1 MNAILDTKDIR
12 FSDSKINIL
21 LRGGVVSRDVLRNSV
36 NNIID
41 MYDVPFGVA
50 KRINDITAIDVKE
63 DKELNNWYHIV
74 CGDTKELAAV
84 YSEKTDTKEI
94 EVSFSCDPKLSE
106 EAKEAIDKAADAVVR
121 RFSDMNSDSEAFLE
135 DSVTVSEEVK
145 VERVYGIEES
155 SEDEEYDEV
164 GDDHSDDEEEE
175 EEETTTVET
184 SSNSTSQP
192 QQNNTNNVYR
202 RQVNNKKR
210 RR

>member
-1 MNAILDTKDIR
+1 MNVILDTKDIR

-21 LRGGVVSRDVLRNSV
+21 LRGGVVTRDVLRNSV

-50 KRINDITAIDVKE
+50 KRINDIIAIDVKE

-74 CGDTKELAAV
+74 CGDTEELAAV
-84 YSEKTDTKEI
+84 YSKKTDTKEI

-106 EAKEAIDKAADAVVR
+106 EAKEAIDKATDAVVR
-121 RFSDMNSDSEAFLE
+121 RFGDMNSDSETFLE
-135 DSVTVSEEVK
+135 DSATVSEEVK

-155 SEDEEYDEV
+155 SEDEEYNEV
-164 GDDHSDDEEEE
+164 DDDHSDDEEEE

>member
-1 MNAILDTKDIR
+1 MVILNTKDIR
-12 FSDSKINIL
+12 FTDSKINIL
-21 LRGGVVSRDVLRNSV
+21 LRGGIVSRDILRNSA
-36 NNIID
+36 NNIIE
-41 MYDVPFGVA
+41 MPDVPFGVA
-50 KRINDITAIDVKE
+50 KRINDITAIDVKD

-74 CGDTKELAAV
+74 CGDTEELAAV
-84 YSEKTDTKEI
+84 YNKKTDTKEI

-106 EAKEAIDKAADAVVR
+106 EAKEVIDKAADAVVR
-121 RFSDMNSDSEAFLE
+121 RFGDMNSDSETFLE
-135 DSVTVSEEVK
+135 DSTTVSEEVK

-164 GDDHSDDEEEE
+164 DDDHSDEEE

>member
-1 MNAILDTKDIR
+1 MNVILDTKDIR

-21 LRGGVVSRDVLRNSV
+21 LRGGVVSRDVLRNSA

-50 KRINDITAIDVKE
+50 KRINDITAIDVRE

-74 CGDTKELAAV
+74 CGDTEELAAV
-84 YSEKTDTKEI
+84 YSKKTDTKEI

-121 RFSDMNSDSEAFLE
+121 RFSDMNSDSETFLE

-164 GDDHSDDEEEE
+164 DDSYEEE

>member
-1 MNAILDTKDIR
+1 MNVILDTKDIR

-21 LRGGVVSRDVLRNSV
+21 LRGGVVSRDVLRNSA

-41 MYDVPFGVA
+41 MYDVPFGLA

-74 CGDTKELAAV
+74 CGDTEELAAV
-84 YSEKTDTKEI
+84 YSKKTDTEEI

-106 EAKEAIDKAADAVVR
+106 EAKEVIDKAADAVVR
-121 RFSDMNSDSEAFLE
+121 RFGDMNSDSETFLE
-135 DSVTVSEEVK
+135 DSATVSEEVK
-145 VERVYGIEES
+145 VERVYSIEES

-164 GDDHSDDEEEE
+164 DDSYEEE

-184 SSNSTSQP
+184 SSNGTSQP

>member
-1 MNAILDTKDIR
+1 MNVILDTKDIR

-21 LRGGVVSRDVLRNSV
+21 LRGGVVTRDVLRNSV

-50 KRINDITAIDVKE
+50 KRINDIIAIDVKE

-74 CGDTKELAAV
+74 CGDTEELAAV
-84 YSEKTDTKEI
+84 YSKKTDTKEI

-106 EAKEAIDKAADAVVR
+106 EVKEAIDKAADAVVR
-121 RFSDMNSDSEAFLE
+121 RFGDMNSDSETFLE
-135 DSVTVSEEVK
+135 DSATVSEEVK

-155 SEDEEYDEV
+155 SEDEEYNEV
-164 GDDHSDDEEEE
+164 DDDHSDDEEEE

>member
-1 MNAILDTKDIR
+1 MNVILDTKDIR

-41 MYDVPFGVA
+41 MYDVPFGLA
-50 KRINDITAIDVKE
+50 KRINDITAIDVRE

-74 CGDTKELAAV
+74 CGDTEELAAV
-84 YSEKTDTKEI
+84 YSKKTDTEEI
-94 EVSFSCDPKLSE
+94 EVSLSCDPKLSE
-106 EAKEAIDKAADAVVR
+106 EAKEVIDKAADAVVR
-121 RFSDMNSDSEAFLE
+121 RFGDMNSDSETFLE
-135 DSVTVSEEVK
+135 DSATVSEEVK

-155 SEDEEYDEV
+155 SEDEEYNEA
-164 GDDHSDDEEEE
+164 DDSYEEE

>member
-1 MNAILDTKDIR
+1 MNVILDTKDIR

-50 KRINDITAIDVKE
+50 KRINDIIAIDVRE

-74 CGDTKELAAV
+74 CGDTEELAAV
-84 YSEKTDTKEI
+84 YSKKTDTEEI
-94 EVSFSCDPKLSE
+94 KVSFSCDPKLSE

-121 RFSDMNSDSEAFLE
+121 RFGDMNSDSETFLE
-135 DSVTVSEEVK
+135 DSATVSEEVK
-145 VERVYGIEES
+145 VERVYSIEES

-164 GDDHSDDEEEE
+164 DDSYEEE

>member
-50 KRINDITAIDVKE
+50 KRINDIIAIDVRE

-74 CGDTKELAAV
+74 CGDTEELAAV
-84 YSEKTDTKEI
+84 YSKKTDTKDI

-106 EAKEAIDKAADAVVR
+106 EAKEVIDKAADAVVR
-121 RFSDMNSDSEAFLE
+121 RFGDMNSDSETFLE
-135 DSVTVSEEVK
+135 DSASVSEEVK

-164 GDDHSDDEEEE
+164 DDDHSDEEEE

-184 SSNSTSQP
+184 SSNSISQP

>member
-1 MNAILDTKDIR
+1 MNVILDTKDIR

-21 LRGGVVSRDVLRNSV
+21 LRGGVVTRDVLRNSV

-50 KRINDITAIDVKE
+50 KRINDIITIDVRE

-74 CGDTKELAAV
+74 CGDTEELAAV
-84 YSEKTDTKEI
+84 YSKKTDTKEI

-106 EAKEAIDKAADAVVR
+106 EAKEAIDKAADDVVR
-121 RFSDMNSDSEAFLE
+121 RFGDMNSDSETFLE
-135 DSVTVSEEVK
+135 DSATVSEEVK

-164 GDDHSDDEEEE
+164 DDSYEEE

>member
-1 MNAILDTKDIR
+1 MNVILDTKDIR

-21 LRGGVVSRDVLRNSV
+21 LRGGVVSRDVLRNSA

-74 CGDTKELAAV
+74 CGDTEELAAV

-121 RFSDMNSDSEAFLE
+121 RFSDMNSDSETFLE

-164 GDDHSDDEEEE
+164 DDSYEEE

>member
-1 MNAILDTKDIR
+1 MNVILDTKDIR

-50 KRINDITAIDVKE
+50 KRINDIIAIDVRK

-74 CGDTKELAAV
+74 CGDTEELAAV
-84 YSEKTDTKEI
+84 YSKKTDTKEI

-121 RFSDMNSDSEAFLE
+121 RFGDMNSETFLE
-135 DSVTVSEEVK
+135 DSASVSEEVK

-164 GDDHSDDEEEE
+164 DDDHSDDEEEE

>member
-1 MNAILDTKDIR
+1 MNVILDTKDIR
-12 FSDSKINIL
+12 FTDSKINVL
-21 LRGGVVSRDVLRNSV
+21 LRGGIVSRDILRNSV

-41 MYDVPFGVA
+41 MYDVPFGLA
-50 KRINDITAIDVKE
+50 KRINDITAIDVRE

-74 CGDTKELAAV
+74 CGDTEELAAV
-84 YSEKTDTKEI
+84 YSKKTDTKEI

-106 EAKEAIDKAADAVVR
+106 EAKEVIDKDSDAVAR
-121 RFSDMNSDSEAFLE
+121 RFGDMNSDSETFLE
-135 DSVTVSEEVK
+135 DSATVSEEVK

-164 GDDHSDDEEEE
+164 DDSYEEE

>member
-1 MNAILDTKDIR
+1 
-12 FSDSKINIL
+12 
-21 LRGGVVSRDVLRNSV
+21 
-36 NNIID
+36 
-41 MYDVPFGVA
+41 MYDVPFGLA
-50 KRINDITAIDVKE
+50 KRINDITAIDVRE

-74 CGDTKELAAV
+74 CGDTEELAAV
-84 YSEKTDTKEI
+84 YSKKTDTEEI

-106 EAKEAIDKAADAVVR
+106 EAKEVIDKAADAVVR
-121 RFSDMNSDSEAFLE
+121 RFGDMNSDSETFLE

-155 SEDEEYDEV
+155 SEDEEYNEA
-164 GDDHSDDEEEE
+164 DDSYEEE

-184 SSNSTSQP
+184 SSNSTSQH

>member
-1 MNAILDTKDIR
+1 MNVILDTKDIR

-21 LRGGVVSRDVLRNSV
+21 LRGGVVSRDILRNSV

-50 KRINDITAIDVKE
+50 KRINDIIAIDVRE

-84 YSEKTDTKEI
+84 YSKKTDTEEI

-121 RFSDMNSDSEAFLE
+121 RFGDMNSDSETFLE
-135 DSVTVSEEVK
+135 DSATVSEEVK

-164 GDDHSDDEEEE
+164 DDSYEEE

>member
-1 MNAILDTKDIR
+1 MVILNTKDIR

-21 LRGGVVSRDVLRNSV
+21 LRGGVVSRDILRNSV

-41 MYDVPFGVA
+41 MYDVPFGLA
-50 KRINDITAIDVKE
+50 KRINDITAIDVRE

-74 CGDTKELAAV
+74 CGDTEELAAV
-84 YSEKTDTKEI
+84 YSKKTDTKEI

-121 RFSDMNSDSEAFLE
+121 RFGDMNSDSETFLE
-135 DSVTVSEEVK
+135 DSATVSEEVK

-155 SEDEEYDEV
+155 SEDEEYDEA
-164 GDDHSDDEEEE
+164 DDSYEEE

-184 SSNSTSQP
+184 SSNSTSQSK
-192 QQNNTNNVYR
+192 QNNANNVYR

>member
-1 MNAILDTKDIR
+1 MNVILDTKDIR

-21 LRGGVVSRDVLRNSV
+21 LRGGVVTRDVLRNSV

-50 KRINDITAIDVKE
+50 KRINDIIAIDVRE

-74 CGDTKELAAV
+74 CGDTEELAAV
-84 YSEKTDTKEI
+84 YSKKTDTEEI

-121 RFSDMNSDSEAFLE
+121 RFGDMNSDSKTFLE
-135 DSVTVSEEVK
+135 DSATVSEEVK

-155 SEDEEYDEV
+155 SEDEEYDEA
-164 GDDHSDDEEEE
+164 DDSYEEE

>member
-1 MNAILDTKDIR
+1 MNVILDTKDIR

-41 MYDVPFGVA
+41 MYDVPLGLA

-74 CGDTKELAAV
+74 CGDTEELAAA
-84 YSEKTDTKEI
+84 YSKKTDTEEI

-106 EAKEAIDKAADAVVR
+106 EAIDKAADAVVR
-121 RFSDMNSDSEAFLE
+121 RFSDMNSDSETFLE
-135 DSVTVSEEVK
+135 DSATVSEEVK

-164 GDDHSDDEEEE
+164 DDDHSDDEEE

>member
-1 MNAILDTKDIR
+1 MNVILDTKDIR

-50 KRINDITAIDVKE
+50 KRINDIIAIDVRE

-74 CGDTKELAAV
+74 CGDTEELAAV
-84 YSEKTDTKEI
+84 YSKKTDTKEI

-106 EAKEAIDKAADAVVR
+106 EAKEVIDKSADAVVR
-121 RFSDMNSDSEAFLE
+121 RFGDMNSDSETFLE
-135 DSVTVSEEVK
+135 DSASVSEEVK

-155 SEDEEYDEV
+155 SEDEEYDEA
-164 GDDHSDDEEEE
+164 DDSYEEE

>member
-1 MNAILDTKDIR
+1 MNVILDTKDIR

-21 LRGGVVSRDVLRNSV
+21 LRGGVVTRDVLRNSV

-41 MYDVPFGVA
+41 MYDVPFGLA
-50 KRINDITAIDVKE
+50 KRINDITAIDVRE

-74 CGDTKELAAV
+74 CGDTEELAAV
-84 YSEKTDTKEI
+84 YSKKTDTEEI

-121 RFSDMNSDSEAFLE
+121 RFSDMNSDSETFLE
-135 DSVTVSEEVK
+135 DSASVSEEVK

-155 SEDEEYDEV
+155 SEDEEYDEA
-164 GDDHSDDEEEE
+164 DDSYEEE

-184 SSNSTSQP
+184 SSNITSQSK
-192 QQNNTNNVYR
+192 QNNANNVYR

>member
-1 MNAILDTKDIR
+1 MNVILDTKDIR

-41 MYDVPFGVA
+41 MYDVPFGLA
-50 KRINDITAIDVKE
+50 KRINDITAIDVRE

-74 CGDTKELAAV
+74 CGDTEELAAV
-84 YSEKTDTKEI
+84 YSKKTDTKEV

-121 RFSDMNSDSEAFLE
+121 RFGDMNSDRETFLE
-135 DSVTVSEEVK
+135 DSASVSEEVK
-145 VERVYGIEES
+145 VERVYSIEES

-164 GDDHSDDEEEE
+164 DDDHSDEEEE

>member
-1 MNAILDTKDIR
+1 MNVILDTKDIR

-21 LRGGVVSRDVLRNSV
+21 LRGGVVSRDILRNSV

-50 KRINDITAIDVKE
+50 KRINDIIAIDVRE

-84 YSEKTDTKEI
+84 YSKKTDTEEI

-121 RFSDMNSDSEAFLE
+121 RFGDMNSDSETFLE
-135 DSVTVSEEVK
+135 DSATVSEEVK

-155 SEDEEYDEV
+155 SEDEEYDEA
-164 GDDHSDDEEEE
+164 DDSYEEE

-184 SSNSTSQP
+184 SSNNTSQP

>member
-1 MNAILDTKDIR
+1 MNVILDTKDIR

-84 YSEKTDTKEI
+84 YSKKTDTKEI

-121 RFSDMNSDSEAFLE
+121 RFSDMNSDSETFLE

-155 SEDEEYDEV
+155 SEDEEYDEA
-164 GDDHSDDEEEE
+164 DDSYEEE

>member
-1 MNAILDTKDIR
+1 MNVILDTKDIR

-50 KRINDITAIDVKE
+50 KRINDIIAIDVRE

-74 CGDTKELAAV
+74 CGDTEELAAV
-84 YSEKTDTKEI
+84 YSKKTDTEEI
-94 EVSFSCDPKLSE
+94 KVSFSCDPKLSE
-106 EAKEAIDKAADAVVR
+106 EAKEAIDKAANEVVR
-121 RFSDMNSDSEAFLE
+121 RFGDMNSNSETFLE
-135 DSVTVSEEVK
+135 DSATVSEEVK
-145 VERVYGIEES
+145 VERVYSIEES

-164 GDDHSDDEEEE
+164 DDSYEEE

>member
-1 MNAILDTKDIR
+1 MNVILDTKDIR

-41 MYDVPFGVA
+41 MYDVPFGLA
-50 KRINDITAIDVKE
+50 KRINDITAIDVTE
-63 DKELNNWYHIV
+63 DKELNNWYHIA
-74 CGDTKELAAV
+74 CGDTE
-84 YSEKTDTKEI
+84 EI

-106 EAKEAIDKAADAVVR
+106 EAIDKAADAVVR
-121 RFSDMNSDSEAFLE
+121 RFSDMNSDSETFLE
-135 DSVTVSEEVK
+135 DSATVSEEVK

-155 SEDEEYDEV
+155 SEDEEYDEA
-164 GDDHSDDEEEE
+164 DDSYEEE

>member
-1 MNAILDTKDIR
+1 MNVILDTKDIR

-50 KRINDITAIDVKE
+50 KRINDIIAIDVRK

-74 CGDTKELAAV
+74 CGDTEELAAV
-84 YSEKTDTKEI
+84 YSKKTDTKEI

-106 EAKEAIDKAADAVVR
+106 EAKEVIDKAADAVVR
-121 RFSDMNSDSEAFLE
+121 RFGDMNSDSETFLE

-155 SEDEEYDEV
+155 SEDEEYNEA
-164 GDDHSDDEEEE
+164 DDSYEEE
-175 EEETTTVET
+175 EEETTTVGT
-184 SSNSTSQP
+184 SSNSTSQHQP
-192 QQNNTNNVYR
+192 NNTNNVYR

>member
-1 MNAILDTKDIR
+1 MNVILDTKDIR

-50 KRINDITAIDVKE
+50 KRINDIIAIDVRE

-84 YSEKTDTKEI
+84 YSKKTDTEEI

-106 EAKEAIDKAADAVVR
+106 EAKEVIDKAADAVVR
-121 RFSDMNSDSEAFLE
+121 RFGDMNSDSETFLE
-135 DSVTVSEEVK
+135 DSASVSEEVK

-164 GDDHSDDEEEE
+164 DDSYEEE

>member
-1 MNAILDTKDIR
+1 MNVILDTKDIR

-21 LRGGVVSRDVLRNSV
+21 LRGGVVTRDILRNSV

-41 MYDVPFGVA
+41 MYDVPFGLA
-50 KRINDITAIDVKE
+50 KRINDITAIDVRE

-74 CGDTKELAAV
+74 CGDTEELAAV
-84 YSEKTDTKEI
+84 YSKKTDTKEI

-121 RFSDMNSDSEAFLE
+121 RFSDMNSDSETFLE
-135 DSVTVSEEVK
+135 DSATVSEEVK

-164 GDDHSDDEEEE
+164 DDDHSDDEEEE
-175 EEETTTVET
+175 KEETTTVET

>member
-1 MNAILDTKDIR
+1 MNVILDTKDIR

-21 LRGGVVSRDVLRNSV
+21 LRGGVVTRDVLRNSV

-50 KRINDITAIDVKE
+50 KRINDIIAIDVRE

-74 CGDTKELAAV
+74 CGDTEELAAA
-84 YSEKTDTKEI
+84 YSKKTDTEEI

-106 EAKEAIDKAADAVVR
+106 EAKEVIDKAADAVVR
-121 RFSDMNSDSEAFLE
+121 RFGDMNSDSEIFLE
-135 DSVTVSEEVK
+135 DSATVSEEVK

-164 GDDHSDDEEEE
+164 DDDHSDDEEE

>member
-1 MNAILDTKDIR
+1 MNVILDTKDIR

-50 KRINDITAIDVKE
+50 KRINDITAIDVRE

-84 YSEKTDTKEI
+84 YSKKTDTEEI

-106 EAKEAIDKAADAVVR
+106 EAKEVIDKAADAVVR
-121 RFSDMNSDSEAFLE
+121 RFGDMNSDSETFLE
-135 DSVTVSEEVK
+135 DSATVSEEVK
-145 VERVYGIEES
+145 VERVYSIEES

-164 GDDHSDDEEEE
+164 DDSYEEE

>member
-1 MNAILDTKDIR
+1 MNVILDTKDIR

-50 KRINDITAIDVKE
+50 KRINDIIAIDVRK

-74 CGDTKELAAV
+74 CGDTEELAAV
-84 YSEKTDTKEI
+84 YSKKTDTKEI

-106 EAKEAIDKAADAVVR
+106 EAKEAIDKSADAVVR
-121 RFSDMNSDSEAFLE
+121 RFGDMNSDSETFLE
-135 DSVTVSEEVK
+135 DSATVSEEVK
-145 VERVYGIEES
+145 VERVYSIEES

-164 GDDHSDDEEEE
+164 DDSYEEE

>member
-1 MNAILDTKDIR
+1 MNVILDTKDIR

-21 LRGGVVSRDVLRNSV
+21 LRGGVVTRDVLRNSV

-50 KRINDITAIDVKE
+50 KRINDIIAIDVKE

-74 CGDTKELAAV
+74 CGDTEELAAV
-84 YSEKTDTKEI
+84 YSKKTDTEEI

-106 EAKEAIDKAADAVVR
+106 EAKEVIDKAADAVVR
-121 RFSDMNSDSEAFLE
+121 RFGDMNSDSETFLE

-145 VERVYGIEES
+145 VERVYSIEES

-164 GDDHSDDEEEE
+164 DDSYEEE

>member
-1 MNAILDTKDIR
+1 MNVILDTKDIR

-50 KRINDITAIDVKE
+50 KRINDIIAIDVRK

-74 CGDTKELAAV
+74 CGDTEELAAV
-84 YSEKTDTKEI
+84 YSKKTDTKEI

-121 RFSDMNSDSEAFLE
+121 RFGDMNSNSETFLE
-135 DSVTVSEEVK
+135 DSATVSEEVK
-145 VERVYGIEES
+145 VERVYSIEES

-164 GDDHSDDEEEE
+164 DDSYEEE

>member
-1 MNAILDTKDIR
+1 MVILNTKDIR
-12 FSDSKINIL
+12 FTDSKINIL
-21 LRGGVVSRDVLRNSV
+21 LRGGVVSRDILRNSA

-41 MYDVPFGVA
+41 MYDVPFGLA

-84 YSEKTDTKEI
+84 YSKKTDTKEI

-106 EAKEAIDKAADAVVR
+106 EAKEVIDKAADAVVR
-121 RFSDMNSDSEAFLE
+121 RFGDMNSDSETFLE
-135 DSVTVSEEVK
+135 DSATVSEEVK

-155 SEDEEYDEV
+155 SEDEEYDEA
-164 GDDHSDDEEEE
+164 DDSYEEE

>member
-1 MNAILDTKDIR
+1 MNVILDTKDIR

-21 LRGGVVSRDVLRNSV
+21 LRGGVVSRDVLRNSA

-50 KRINDITAIDVKE
+50 KRINDITAIDVRE

-84 YSEKTDTKEI
+84 YSKKTDTKEI

-121 RFSDMNSDSEAFLE
+121 RFSDMNSDSETFLE

-164 GDDHSDDEEEE
+164 DDSYEEE

>member
-50 KRINDITAIDVKE
+50 KRINDIIAIDVRE
-63 DKELNNWYHIV
+63 DKELNNWHHIV
-74 CGDTKELAAV
+74 CGDTEELAAV
-84 YSEKTDTKEI
+84 YSKKTDTKEI
-94 EVSFSCDPKLSE
+94 EVPFSCDPKLSE

-121 RFSDMNSDSEAFLE
+121 RFGDMNSDSETFLE
-135 DSVTVSEEVK
+135 DSATVSEEVK

-155 SEDEEYDEV
+155 SEDEEYDEA
-164 GDDHSDDEEEE
+164 DDSYEEE

-184 SSNSTSQP
+184 SSNITSQSK
-192 QQNNTNNVYR
+192 QNNANNVYR